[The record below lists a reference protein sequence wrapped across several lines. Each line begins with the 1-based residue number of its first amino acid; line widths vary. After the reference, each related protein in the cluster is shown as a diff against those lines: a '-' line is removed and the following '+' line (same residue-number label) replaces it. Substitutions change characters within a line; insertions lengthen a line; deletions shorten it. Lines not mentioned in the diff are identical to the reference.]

1 MFRSFHL
8 IIGFKVL
15 AIIYNDTVMYLKLG
29 VKFLLEGFHEIFDVS
44 RWPLYPAV
52 GFKKMMLT
60 AHPGT
65 CPGCSSL
72 LWSSE
77 QTLARSR
84 QVTLDNSCNSSL
96 GPFSPSISELQ
107 PTFKCFMLCK
117 QIFSH
122 FLLVH
127 IKARSYDSV
136 AARDLVVWV
145 VTLRTSYNLSPL
157 GIRMHRLVLIIMLV
171 RRRPLVLW

>member
-8 IIGFKVL
+8 IIGFSNK
-15 AIIYNDTVMYLKLG
+15 IFLKLG
-29 VKFLLEGFHEIFDVS
+29 NWLSSIMIFECIWSWVLNSYWKVFMKSSMSPDDRLSSCWFQKNDVHGS
-44 RWPLYPAV
+44 SWHL
-52 GFKKMMLT
+52 
-60 AHPGT
+60 
-65 CPGCSSL
+65 PGCSSL

-96 GPFSPSISELQ
+96 GPFSSSISELQ
-107 PTFKCFMLCK
+107 PTFKCIMLCK

-127 IKARSYDSV
+127 IKARSYDSR

-145 VTLRTSYNLSPL
+145 VTLQYIQSTTC
-157 GIRMHRLVLIIMLV
+157 
-171 RRRPLVLW
+171 RPLELECTCWS

>member
-1 MFRSFHL
+1 MFHSLHL
-8 IIGFKVL
+8 IIGFSNK
-15 AIIYNDTVMYLKLG
+15 IFLKLSG
-29 VKFLLEGFHEIFDVS
+29 HHLQWYLHVFDARYWIPIGRFS
-44 RWPLYPAV
+44 WNLWCLQMTAYPAV

-77 QTLARSR
+77 QTLARGC

-96 GPFSPSISELQ
+96 GPFSPLISELQ
-107 PTFKCFMLCK
+107 PTFKCIMLCK
-117 QIFSH
+117 QILSH

-127 IKARSYDSV
+127 IKARSYDSR

-145 VTLRTSYNLSPL
+145 VVNPTYKLQPVATWN
-157 GIRMHRLVLIIMLV
+157 
-171 RRRPLVLW
+171 